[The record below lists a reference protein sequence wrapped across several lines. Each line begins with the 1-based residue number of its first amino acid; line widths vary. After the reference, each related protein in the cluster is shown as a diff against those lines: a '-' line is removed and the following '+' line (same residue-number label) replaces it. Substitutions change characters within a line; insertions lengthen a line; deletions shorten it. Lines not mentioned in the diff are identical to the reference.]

1 MRKLLSIATLLL
13 IVGALIVGLAALPAG
28 AADHLDAPGLTP
40 PGGDPK
46 LDLTDVY
53 VFGSPECDNCA
64 TVLAMGVNALTAPG
78 VQATFATD
86 AVYEFK
92 IDNDDK
98 DALENWAFRVKFGA
112 PDANG
117 VQSMEVRLASGKS
130 AQSGDGGRLIVS
142 SRHGR
147 STGLYQAPV
156 VNVGR
161 LGVHAFAG
169 MRDDP
174 FFFDL
179 PGFLTV
185 VSGPGFCTSDPAA
198 DTFAGTNV
206 SYIVLEVPN
215 WILGSINQIGVW
227 GTTSRGGV
235 QVDRMGR
242 PAINTVFIP
251 NNPLEPAGSEP
262 SQKNAFNAG
271 HPKNDQ
277 ANFRAEVVD
286 TLEIFYGVGSATA
299 QALADIL
306 LPDVLTYELGTTAS
320 FLNGRALA
328 DDVIDAE
335 LGIVTNGAI
344 TTDCVDANDVPFSN
358 SFPYLA
364 APN

>member
-1 MRKLLSIATLLL
+1 MATMGLVMIAM
-13 IVGALIVGLAALPAG
+13 IVGLAALPAG

-40 PGGDPK
+40 PGGDLR
-46 LDLTDVY
+46 LDITDVY

-64 TVLAMGVNALTAPG
+64 TVLAMGVNGLTAPG
-78 VQATFATD
+78 VQATFAAD

-98 DALENWAFRVKFGA
+98 NALENWVFRVKFGE

-117 VQSMEVRLASGKS
+117 VQSMEVRLASGKG
-130 AQSGDGGRLIVS
+130 ARSGSGGRLILS
-142 SRHGR
+142 SRHAR
-147 STGLYQAPV
+147 TTGLYEEPV
-156 VNVGR
+156 VNIGR
-161 LGVHAFAG
+161 WGVHAFAG

-185 VSGPGFCTSDPAA
+185 ATGPGFCASDPAP

-206 SYIVLEVPN
+206 GYIVLEVPN

-227 GTTSRGGV
+227 SATSRGGA

-271 HPKNDQ
+271 RPEDDQ

-286 TLEIFYGVGSATA
+286 TLEIFYGAGSATA

-306 LPDVLTYELGTTAS
+306 LPDVLTYELGTPAA
-320 FLNGRALA
+320 FLNGRAPA

-344 TTDCVDANDVPFSN
+344 TTDCVDANDVPFAAT
-358 SFPYLA
+358 FPYLA
-364 APN
+364 GPHMP